1 MDRRR
6 TIVCLVIVAALS
18 GGLTAAGHAQT
29 AGRPATPVPP
39 PTAVPPK
46 GATPA
51 APPKDTPP
59 LAPRGAWLPLPVL
72 PRPLSAPV
80 LTPSAPIPVTASPTP
95 AARAPAAA
103 PPQTAEPKQGQTA
116 EPKRGQT
123 AEPKRGDERPQEGG
137 AAIAAGRDVWATAG
151 IYIRAEASSNGRVL
165 DTLEKGQRAQALTAP
180 DAGGWVRIARGGR
193 PVGWVA
199 AAHLTPQDPD
209 SASPAPSAPSAAVPP
224 PPKSD
229 TAPAPQAASCL
240 GPSPVPSLVAEPGTR
255 MRVTADTRIRREPSC
270 DSPAIDVIDGGA
282 VVTVLGGGGDGWYRV
297 RGAGWDGVYL
307 AAKLLAPL
315 RR

>member
-6 TIVCLVIVAALS
+6 TILYPALCLAIAAALS

-29 AGRPATPVPP
+29 AGKPATPVPL

-51 APPKDTPP
+51 APPKDAPP

-80 LTPSAPIPVTASPTP
+80 FTPSAPIPVTGVPAP

-103 PPQTAEPKQGQTA
+103 PPP
-116 EPKRGQT
+116 PQT

-137 AAIAAGRDVWATAG
+137 TAIAAGRDVWATAG

-199 AAHLTPQDPD
+199 AAHLTTQDPD
-209 SASPAPSAPSAAVPP
+209 AAPPSAPSAPVPAP
-224 PPKSD
+224 SKSD
-229 TAPAPQAASCL
+229 AAPAPQTASCL
-240 GPSPVPSLVAEPGTR
+240 GPSPVPSSVAEPGTR
-255 MRVTADTRIRREPSC
+255 MRVTTDTRIRREPSC

-282 VVTVLGGGGDGWYRV
+282 VVTVLSGGGDGWYRV
-297 RGAGWDGVYL
+297 RGAGWDGVYV

>member
-1 MDRRR
+1 MNRRR
-6 TIVCLVIVAALS
+6 TILYLALCLAIAAALS
-18 GGLTAAGHAQT
+18 GGLTAAGRAQT
-29 AGRPATPVPP
+29 AGKPATPVAP

-46 GATPA
+46 GTTPA
-51 APPKDTPP
+51 APPKGAPP
-59 LAPRGAWLPLPVL
+59 LAPRGVWLPLPVL

-80 LTPSAPIPVTASPTP
+80 LTPSAPIPVTGLP

-103 PPQTAEPKQGQTA
+103 PPPPQTV
-116 EPKRGQT
+116 
-123 AEPKRGDERPQEGG
+123 EPKRGDERAGEGTAG
-137 AAIAAGRDVWATAG
+137 IAAGRDVWATAG

-180 DAGGWVRIARGGR
+180 DSGGWVRIARGGR

-199 AAHLTPQDPD
+199 AAHLTTQDPD
-209 SASPAPSAPSAAVPP
+209 SAPASTPSAPVPP
-224 PPKSD
+224 PPKGD
-229 TAPAPQAASCL
+229 AAPAPQAASCL
-240 GPSPVPSLVAEPGTR
+240 GPSPVPSVVAEPGTR
-255 MRVTADTRIRREPSC
+255 MRVTTDSRIRREPSC

-297 RGAGWDGVYL
+297 RGAGWDGVYV
-307 AAKLLAPL
+307 AAKLLAPF